1 MVPVPG
7 PAAPAPDARPGE
19 WMDDEVGGWPGAAGV
34 AGVGP
39 SGILAA
45 TGEDETHPWAS
56 VTKIPSALTVLL
68 ACADG
73 VLDLDE
79 AAGPPGATLRHLL
92 GHTSGLAFD
101 SDRTLAEPGKR
112 RIYSNR
118 GIEVAAEALEARTGR
133 PFADLMTDHVLHPLG
148 MKRSGLDG
156 SPARDGSGPVSDLAL
171 LAHELLVPRV
181 LDPALVALATTTSYA
196 GTAGVLPGFGRQD
209 PNDWG
214 LGLEVRGHKSPHWT
228 SPDNSPSTFGHFG
241 QSGSFLWVDPV
252 AQLACVSAGDTPYD
266 TWAAEAWPRLSTRVL
281 AEFVGRGANDVSL
294 ETPGPRSST

>member
-7 PAAPAPDARPGE
+7 HVEPHLDVPPGE
-19 WMDDEVGGWPGAAGV
+19 WSLDDEVGGWPGTAGV
-34 AGVGP
+34 AVVGP
-39 SGILAA
+39 SGVLAA
-45 TGEDETHPWAS
+45 TGADDPHPWAS
-56 VTKIPSALTVLL
+56 VTKLVSALTVLL

-79 AAGPPGATLRHLL
+79 PAGPPGATLRHLL
-92 GHTSGLAFD
+92 AHTSGLAFD
-101 SDRTLAEPGKR
+101 SDRTLAAPGRR

-118 GIEVAAEALEARTGR
+118 GIEVAAEALEQRTGR
-133 PFADLMTDHVLHPLG
+133 PFADLVSQQVLGPLG
-148 MKRSGLDG
+148 MTRSRLEG

-181 LDPALVALATTTSYA
+181 LDAGLVAQARTTSYA

-228 SPDNSPSTFGHFG
+228 SPGNSPETFGHFG

-252 AQLACVSAGDTPYD
+252 ARLACVSAGDTPFD
-266 TWAAEAWPRLSTRVL
+266 AWAAEAWPRLSTRVL
-281 AEFVGRGANDVSL
+281 
-294 ETPGPRSST
+294 ETFRSPA

>member
-1 MVPVPG
+1 MVPAPGAARPTSDVP
-7 PAAPAPDARPGE
+7 PGE
-19 WMDDEVGGWPGAAGV
+19 WLDAEVGGWPGAAGV
-34 AGVGP
+34 AVVGP
-39 SGILAA
+39 SGVLAS
-45 TGEDETHPWAS
+45 TGADEPYPWAS

-79 AAGPPGATLRHLL
+79 PAGPPGATLRHLL

-101 SDRTLAEPGKR
+101 SDRVLAEPGRR

-118 GIEVAAEALEARTGR
+118 GIEVAAEVIEKQTGR
-133 PFADLMTDHVLHPLG
+133 PFADLMAQHVLSPLG
-148 MKRSGLDG
+148 MTRSRLDG

-171 LAHELLVPRV
+171 LARELLSPRV
-181 LDPALVALATTTSYA
+181 LDPALVALASTTSYA

-228 SPDNSPSTFGHFG
+228 STLNSPSTFGHFG

-266 TWAAEAWPRLSTRVL
+266 TWAAEAWPRLSTGVL
-281 AEFVGRGANDVSL
+281 QTFGS
-294 ETPGPRSST
+294 TP